1 MFFFHTSPN
10 KSSTL
15 AARYINPHVVNF
27 LAQSFLLASF
37 SRKLSSKTVDT
48 IKGIIAEAIIDL
60 SSKGNEEEESVTKFL
75 ENEVRVRRIR
85 TPEIIVAL
93 T

>member
-1 MFFFHTSPN
+1 MFFFIQVLI
-10 KSSTL
+10 K
-15 AARYINPHVVNF
+15 AAHLLQDISIPMLSIF
-27 LAQSFLLASF
+27 WQSFLLASF

-60 SSKGNEEEESVTKFL
+60 SSKDNEEKESVTKFP
-75 ENEVRVRRIR
+75 ENEVTVRTII

-93 T
+93 A